1 MRGTIQQCLSVWA
14 LKVTTLTSRLEFNV
28 IFNIK
33 TQKQLVLS
41 NEISV
46 FSLSAVS
53 SEVVLQ
59 GTQYIYIYI
68 YLYNS
73 RLLLVSES
81 NGPTVCLMI
90 HFVIPLCPAVK

>member
-14 LKVTTLTSRLEFNV
+14 LKVTTLTSMLEFNV

-59 GTQYIYIYI
+59 GTQYID
-68 YLYNS
+68 NS